1 MSYKVYSGTGTV
13 YMAPV
18 NSSGVRTGGFIQVG
32 DAYPLSV
39 QVTTKQTEVRS
50 RMVER
55 AGQIIASKNDIDTIN
70 GSLTLREWNAHNLAW
85 AVSGTATDQTA
96 AGGTVSTPVELVMP
110 VPGTWLPLPA
120 GHRGLSDV
128 VVTNSAGDTTY
139 AVDVV
144 YLVDLTLGLFT
155 SVAGA
160 ALAAGNVTTKITYK
174 HAARTD
180 FSVAVG
186 SNVQI
191 RVAILAHLYDEY
203 RQEHY
208 ELEID
213 SAVLAAS
220 QEINFISEADSEG
233 EPLQFSMVLE
243 TLSGASSPMRI
254 NGVPA

>member
-70 GSLTLREWNAHNLAW
+70 GSLTLREWNAQNLAW

-96 AGGTVSTPVELVMP
+96 AGSSVANAALTMP
-110 VPGTWLPLPA
+110 APGVWQPLP
-120 GHRGLSDV
+120 GGQRGLSNV
-128 VVTNSAGDTTY
+128 VVTDVAGTTTY
-139 AVDVV
+139 DLTDD

-155 SVAGA
+155 SVADGL
-160 ALAAGNVTTKITYK
+160 LAAGTVATHIDADY
-174 HAARTD
+174 AAKAD
-180 FSVAVG
+180 YSVAVG
-186 SNVQI
+186 TNVQI

-213 SAVLAAS
+213 SAILAANG
-220 QEINFISEADSEG
+220 EINFISEADSEG

>member
-1 MSYKVYSGTGTV
+1 
-13 YMAPV
+13 
-18 NSSGVRTGGFIQVG
+18 
-32 DAYPLSV
+32 
-39 QVTTKQTEVRS
+39 
-50 RMVER
+50 MVER

-70 GSLTLREWNAHNLAW
+70 GSLTLREWNAQNLAW
-85 AVSGTATDQTA
+85 AVSGTAADQTA
-96 AGGTVSTPVELVMP
+96 AGGTVSAAELTMP
-110 VPGTWLPLPA
+110 EPGVWLPLPA
-120 GHRGLSDV
+120 GQRGLSSV
-128 VVTNSAGDTTY
+128 VVTSDPAATTY
-139 AVDVV
+139 DLTDD
-144 YLVDLTLGLFT
+144 YLVDTTLGLFT
-155 SVAGA
+155 SVAGG
-160 ALAAGNVTTKITYK
+160 ALAAGTVDVLITADY
-174 HAARTD
+174 AAKTD
-180 FSVAVG
+180 YAVAVG
-186 SNVQI
+186 TNVQI